1 MAVEDEKDKGVL
13 QLEKTD
19 SSDEGDGRFDE
30 TVRRPREDWTPEE
43 ERKLV

>member
-1 MAVEDEKDKGVL
+1 MAIEDEKDQGVL

-19 SSDEGDGRFDE
+19 SSDGGDGRFDE
-30 TVRRPREDWTPEE
+30 NVHRAREDWTPEE

>member
-1 MAVEDEKDKGVL
+1 MAIEDEKDNAVL
-13 QLEKTD
+13 QVEKTD

-30 TVRRPREDWTPEE
+30 NVHGPREDWTPEE